1 MVRREQDE
9 LMTLVFEAPDSLS
22 FNTNIINS
30 TLSLEELHMNIK
42 PVDLHSNSL
51 GTNQTHFLQFSLP
64 LVANSD
70 PVPIRAIRRRIQSI
84 VEDTSCSS
92 TSNREYEAISRQRE
106 DNRRR
111 TNSFRNCLDQ
121 TLREHQD
128 RENGTRQHDNTQRK
142 TKREAKEARLQKE
155 RLIQERNA
163 LRQECEQDAEDAHR
177 EREIL
182 NCHLA
187 AVQQQQQRG
196 HQQAEERN
204 CFE

>member
-1 MVRREQDE
+1 
-9 LMTLVFEAPDSLS
+9 
-22 FNTNIINS
+22 
-30 TLSLEELHMNIK
+30 MNIK

-64 LVANSD
+64 LVTNSD

-84 VEDTSCSS
+84 VEDTSYSS
-92 TSNREYEAISRQRE
+92 TSNIEYEATSRQHK
-106 DNRRR
+106 DNRQRN
-111 TNSFRNCLDQ
+111 NSFRNCLDQ
-121 TLREHQD
+121 TLREHQE

-142 TKREAKEARLQKE
+142 TKRIAKEARLQKE

-163 LRQECEQDAEDAHR
+163 LQQECEQDAEDAHR

-204 CFE
+204 CFEQERLSQEREAILRERQQADQAAAALKALLQESQEV